1 MAVAADCR
9 GMPKARRDPNT
20 PPKRAILAISRLRRP
35 WQLLIL
41 TGDQE
46 ASRAGAIAYSTLLNC
61 ATRLYSLNGT
71 SPVPVPHEHLFT
83 LLSLKPL
90 WAVLV
95 PHTPHARS
103 LRP

>member
-1 MAVAADCR
+1 
-9 GMPKARRDPNT
+9 MPKARRDPNT

-61 ATRLYSLNGT
+61 ATPLYDATHT
-71 SPVPVPHEHLFT
+71 SVDSIE
-83 LLSLKPL
+83 
-90 WAVLV
+90 
-95 PHTPHARS
+95 
-103 LRP
+103 